1 MIALNYILLY
11 VTKIEN
17 SLDLNYVCNY
27 DVDANYHKFR
37 VSKGPTC
44 AWTGRATKV
53 NQEKL
58 CCDTATIERRVEE
71 GLLQLS

>member
-1 MIALNYILLY
+1 MIPWWGG

-27 DVDANYHKFR
+27 DVDDADK
-37 VSKGPTC
+37 PTC
-44 AWTGRATKV
+44 AWMGRATKV
-53 NQEKL
+53 NLEKL